1 MTFCQCIHLGHHAT
15 MKKKGFLLL
24 TTHIAVW
31 HITISRQLPWYL
43 KPHIRLKWKRKFL
56 RCACTAVYSQ
66 FYMQLVYH
74 KPLMKT
80 RTLLM
85 RPFAQSEQLRK
96 NFWNFLLKYSTFDGT
111 FSCFQWQKKSKI
123 RVSHSIFFQYQ
134 TRKKNWFRNKPDFLL
149 SSNLIFTACVACKNQ
164 VRTRQKIEFVSKS
177 ILFEF
182 VINSQIDISKIKH
195 R

>member
-15 MKKKGFLLL
+15 IKKGFLLL

-31 HITISRQLPWYL
+31 HNTISRHLAWYL

-85 RPFAQSEQLRK
+85 RPFAQSEQLQK

-123 RVSHSIFFQYQ
+123 RVSHSIFFQFQ
-134 TRKKNWFRNKPDFLL
+134 TRKKKL
-149 SSNLIFTACVACKNQ
+149 
-164 VRTRQKIEFVSKS
+164 
-177 ILFEF
+177 
-182 VINSQIDISKIKH
+182 ISKQTQFFVEFELDFYSEMSS
-195 R
+195 RSST